1 MKRTFFTLA
10 VAALIA
16 SGSAFAQQS
25 QPSAQPNQPAPTV
38 NDRKQDQQNR
48 IANGV
53 DSGQLTAGKP
63 RIWNRA
69 NPI

>member
-25 QPSAQPNQPAPTV
+25 QPSTQPNQPAPTV
-38 NDRKQDQQNR
+38 NDRKQISR
-48 IANGV
+48 TALPTALTLAN
-53 DSGQLTAGKP
+53 
-63 RIWNRA
+63 
-69 NPI
+69 